1 MAIKNTT
8 MKNTSDQL
16 PIVAICGRT
25 NVGKSTF
32 FNRLIEKKQALV
44 SDIEGTT
51 RDCNIGLVHWNKKI
65 FRLVDTAGLL
75 DASYISGGK
84 KISDDIDALAQ
95 QQAISYLKEAKLL
108 LFVVD
113 GKAGLMPEDR
123 TLAKAIYQKPKYLQK
138 TILVVNKI
146 DSGKWRT
153 EAAAFNKLGLGEPL
167 TISAQTGAGTGDLLD
182 IVLERIEAGID
193 DNKENDKEIAARLC
207 IVGKP
212 NVGKSSLLNSLLGY
226 QRVIVSNR
234 PHTTRESQDIELEH
248 EGKIIRLIDTA
259 GISRHGHKGKGL
271 EQEGIAMSLQS
282 LQRADIALLVLDIS
296 EDLTHQDAK
305 MVEEIVERHKS
316 LIIIANKWDK
326 IKEKSPKHW
335 QEVING
341 KLPFAT
347 WAPIIFI
354 SAKTGSKVNKV
365 LDIALEVAAA
375 RKTEIS
381 ETQLKKFLSRVVKV
395 HLPAKGKGLKAPH
408 IYEIAQK
415 RHNPPAFTVRIGSR
429 DDLHFSYVR
438 FLENRLREQYSFIG
452 TPVRMH
458 VIKNKK
464 KHGVRET

>member
-1 MAIKNTT
+1 
-8 MKNTSDQL
+8 MKKHEDNL

-25 NVGKSTF
+25 NVGKSTL
-32 FNRLIEKKQALV
+32 FNRLIEKRQALV

-51 RDCNIGLVHWNKKI
+51 RDCNLGLVRWNRKI
-65 FRLVDTAGLL
+65 FRLVDTAGLI
-75 DASYISGGK
+75 DAGFINGRK
-84 KISDDIDALAQ
+84 KITPDIDSMSQ
-95 QQAISYLKEAKLL
+95 QQALNYLSEAKLL
-108 LFVVD
+108 LFIVD
-113 GKAGLMPEDR
+113 GKAGLTTEDR
-123 TLAKAIYQKPKYLQK
+123 TLAKALRQHPDYSKK
-138 TILVVNKI
+138 TLLVVNKI

-153 EAAAFNKLGLGEPL
+153 EALAFNKLGLGEPL
-167 TISAQTGAGTGDLLD
+167 TLSAQTGAGTGDLLD
-182 IVLERIEAGID
+182 VVLAKIQAALD
-193 DNKENDKEIAARLC
+193 DDAEDNKEIAARLC

-226 QRVIVSNR
+226 QRVIVSDQ
-234 PHTTRESQDIELEH
+234 PHTTRESQDTELEH
-248 EGKIIRLIDTA
+248 KDKIIRLIDTA

-271 EQEGIAMSLQS
+271 EKEGIAMSLQS

-296 EDLTHQDAK
+296 EGLTHQDAK

-326 IKEKSPKHW
+326 IEVKDQKHW
-335 QEVING
+335 QETVQG

-347 WAPIIFI
+347 WAPIIFV
-354 SAKTGSKVNKV
+354 SAKTGAKVNKI
-365 LDIALEVAAA
+365 LDVALEVAAA

-415 RHNPPAFTVRIGSR
+415 RYNPPAFTVRIGSR

-438 FLENRLREQYSFIG
+438 FLENRLREQYDFIG

>member
-1 MAIKNTT
+1 
-8 MKNTSDQL
+8 MKKREDNF

-25 NVGKSTF
+25 NVGKSTL
-32 FNRLIEKKQALV
+32 FNRLIEKRQALV

-51 RDCNIGLVHWNKKI
+51 RDCNLGVVRWNRKI
-65 FRLVDTAGLL
+65 FRLVDTAGLI
-75 DASYISGGK
+75 DAGFINGRK
-84 KISDDIDALAQ
+84 KITPDIDSMSQ
-95 QQAISYLKEAKLL
+95 QQALNYLSEAKLL
-108 LFVVD
+108 LFIVD
-113 GKAGLMPEDR
+113 GKAGLTTEDR
-123 TLAKAIYQKPKYLQK
+123 TLAKALRQHPNYSQK
-138 TILVVNKI
+138 TLLVVNKI
-146 DSGKWRT
+146 DSGKLRT
-153 EAAAFNKLGLGEPL
+153 EALAFNKLGLGEPL
-167 TISAQTGAGTGDLLD
+167 TLSAQTGAGTGDLLD
-182 IVLERIEAGID
+182 VVLAKIQAALD
-193 DNKENDKEIAARLC
+193 DDAEDNKEIAARLC

-226 QRVIVSNR
+226 QRVIVSDQ
-234 PHTTRESQDIELEH
+234 PHTTRESQDTELEH
-248 EGKIIRLIDTA
+248 KGKIIRLIDTA

-271 EQEGIAMSLQS
+271 EKEGIAMSLQS

-296 EDLTHQDAK
+296 EGLTHQDAK

-326 IKEKSPKHW
+326 IEVKDQKHW
-335 QEVING
+335 QETVQG

-347 WAPIIFI
+347 WAPIIFV
-354 SAKTGSKVNKV
+354 SAKTGAKVNKI
-365 LDIALEVAAA
+365 LDVALEVAAA

-438 FLENRLREQYSFIG
+438 FLENRLREQYDFIG

>member
-1 MAIKNTT
+1 
-8 MKNTSDQL
+8 MKKHEDNL

-25 NVGKSTF
+25 NVGKSTL
-32 FNRLIEKKQALV
+32 FNRLIEKRQALV

-51 RDCNIGLVHWNKKI
+51 RDCNLGVVRWNRKI
-65 FRLVDTAGLL
+65 FRLVDTAGLI
-75 DASYISGGK
+75 DAGFINGRK
-84 KISDDIDALAQ
+84 KITPDIDSMSQ
-95 QQAISYLKEAKLL
+95 QQALNYLSEAKLL
-108 LFVVD
+108 LFIVD
-113 GKAGLMPEDR
+113 GKAGLTTEDR
-123 TLAKAIYQKPKYLQK
+123 TLAKALRQHPDYSKK
-138 TILVVNKI
+138 TLLVVNKI

-153 EAAAFNKLGLGEPL
+153 EALAFNKLGLGEPL
-167 TISAQTGAGTGDLLD
+167 TLSAQTGAGTGDLLD
-182 IVLERIEAGID
+182 VVLAKIQAALD
-193 DNKENDKEIAARLC
+193 DDAEDNKEIAARLC

-226 QRVIVSNR
+226 QRVIVSDQ
-234 PHTTRESQDIELEH
+234 PHTTRESQDTELEH
-248 EGKIIRLIDTA
+248 RDKIIRLIDTA

-271 EQEGIAMSLQS
+271 EKEGIAMSLQS

-296 EDLTHQDAK
+296 EGLTHQDAK

-326 IKEKSPKHW
+326 IEVKDQKHW
-335 QEVING
+335 QETVKG

-354 SAKTGSKVNKV
+354 SAKTGAKVNKI

-438 FLENRLREQYSFIG
+438 FLENRLREQYDFIG

>member
-1 MAIKNTT
+1 
-8 MKNTSDQL
+8 MKKHEDNL

-25 NVGKSTF
+25 NVGKSTL
-32 FNRLIEKKQALV
+32 FNRLIEKRQALV

-51 RDCNIGLVHWNKKI
+51 RDCNLGVVRWNRKI
-65 FRLVDTAGLL
+65 FRLVDTAGLI
-75 DASYISGGK
+75 DAGFINGRK
-84 KISDDIDALAQ
+84 KITPDIDSMSQ
-95 QQAISYLKEAKLL
+95 QQALNYLSEAKLL
-108 LFVVD
+108 LFIVD
-113 GKAGLMPEDR
+113 GKAGLTTEDR
-123 TLAKAIYQKPKYLQK
+123 TLAKALRQHPDYSKK
-138 TILVVNKI
+138 TLLVVNKI

-153 EAAAFNKLGLGEPL
+153 EALAFNKLGLGEPL
-167 TISAQTGAGTGDLLD
+167 TLSAQTGAGTGDLLD
-182 IVLERIEAGID
+182 VVLAKIQAALD
-193 DNKENDKEIAARLC
+193 DDAEDNKEIAARLC

-226 QRVIVSNR
+226 QRVIVSDQ
-234 PHTTRESQDIELEH
+234 PHTTRESQDTELEH
-248 EGKIIRLIDTA
+248 RDKIIRLIDTA

-271 EQEGIAMSLQS
+271 EKEGIAMSLQS

-296 EDLTHQDAK
+296 EGLTHQDAK

-326 IKEKSPKHW
+326 IEVKDQKHW
-335 QEVING
+335 QETVQG

-347 WAPIIFI
+347 WAPIIFV
-354 SAKTGSKVNKV
+354 SAKTGAKVNKI
-365 LDIALEVAAA
+365 LDVALEVAAA

-415 RHNPPAFTVRIGSR
+415 RYNPPAFTVRIGSR

-438 FLENRLREQYSFIG
+438 FLENRLREQYDFIG

>member
-1 MAIKNTT
+1 MSKKTDNIP
-8 MKNTSDQL
+8 L
-16 PIVAICGRT
+16 VAVCGRT
-25 NVGKSTF
+25 NVGKSTL
-32 FNRLIEKKQALV
+32 FNRLIEKRQALV
-44 SDIEGTT
+44 SNIEGTT
-51 RDCNIGLVHWNKKI
+51 RDCNLGLVHWDRKI

-75 DASYISGGK
+75 DAGFISGKK
-84 KISDDIDALAQ
+84 KIGNDIDSMSQRQALE
-95 QQAISYLKEAKLL
+95 YLQEAKLL
-108 LFVVD
+108 LFIVD
-113 GKAGLMPEDR
+113 GKAGLMAEDR
-123 TLAKAIYQKPKYLQK
+123 SLAKALRQHPLYAQK
-138 TILVVNKI
+138 TTLVVNKV
-146 DSGKWRT
+146 DSGKWRA
-153 EAAAFNKLGLGEPL
+153 EAAAFNKLGLGEPF

-182 IVLERIEAGID
+182 VVLERIEATID
-193 DNKENDKEIAARLC
+193 IDEEDKKDIAARLC

-226 QRVIVSNR
+226 ERVIVSDQ
-234 PHTTRESQDIELEH
+234 PHTTRESQDTELIH
-248 EGKIIRLIDTA
+248 QDKIIRLIDTA

-271 EQEGIAMSLQS
+271 EKEGIAMSLQS

-305 MVEEIVERHKS
+305 MVEEIVDRQKS

-326 IKEKSPKHW
+326 VEEKNPKYW
-335 QEVING
+335 QEKIFG
-341 KLPFAT
+341 KLPFAS
-347 WAPIIFI
+347 WAPLIFI

-415 RHNPPAFTVRIGSR
+415 RSNPPSFTVRIGSR

-438 FLENRLREQYSFIG
+438 FLENRLREQYNFIG
-452 TPVRMH
+452 TPVKMH

-464 KHGVRET
+464 KHGVREA

>member
-1 MAIKNTT
+1 
-8 MKNTSDQL
+8 MKKKTSDSPL
-16 PIVAICGRT
+16 VAVCGRT
-25 NVGKSTF
+25 NVGKSTL
-32 FNRLIEKKQALV
+32 FNRLIEKRQALV
-44 SDIEGTT
+44 SNIGGTT
-51 RDCNIGLVHWNKKI
+51 RDCNLGTVHWNKKI

-75 DASYISGGK
+75 DSGFISGKNK
-84 KISDDIDALAQ
+84 KKNDIDSMAQLQALEFLQ
-95 QQAISYLKEAKLL
+95 EAKLL

-113 GKAGLMPEDR
+113 GKAGLLAEDKS
-123 TLAKAIYQKPKYLQK
+123 LAKAIRQHAIYSKK

-182 IVLERIEAGID
+182 VVLKRIDA
-193 DNKENDKEIAARLC
+193 ENDTNQEENKEIAARLC

-212 NVGKSSLLNSLLGY
+212 NVGKSSLLNALLGY
-226 QRVIVSNR
+226 ERVIVSDQ
-234 PHTTRESQDIELEH
+234 PHTTRESQDTEIIH
-248 EGKIIRLIDTA
+248 QNKIIRLIDTA

-271 EQEGIAMSLQS
+271 EKEGIAMSLQS
-282 LQRADIALLVLDIS
+282 LQKANIALLVLDVS
-296 EDLTHQDAK
+296 EDLSHQDAK

-326 IKEKSPKHW
+326 IEEKNQKHW
-335 QEVING
+335 QEKIFG
-341 KLPFAT
+341 KLPFAS
-347 WAPIIFI
+347 WAPLIFV
-354 SAKTGSKVNKV
+354 SAKTGAKVNKI
-365 LDIALEVAAA
+365 LDIALKVAAA

-415 RHNPPAFTVRIGSR
+415 RFNPPSFTIRIGSR

-438 FLENRLREQYSFIG
+438 FLENRLREQYDFIG
-452 TPVRMH
+452 TPVKMH

-464 KHGVRET
+464 KHGVREA

>member
-1 MAIKNTT
+1 
-8 MKNTSDQL
+8 MKKHEDKL

-25 NVGKSTF
+25 NVGKSTL
-32 FNRLIEKKQALV
+32 FNRLIEKRQALV

-51 RDCNIGLVHWNKKI
+51 RDCNLGLVRWNRKI
-65 FRLVDTAGLL
+65 FRLVDTAGLI
-75 DASYISGGK
+75 DAGFINGRK
-84 KISDDIDALAQ
+84 KITTDIDSMSQ
-95 QQAISYLKEAKLL
+95 QQALNYLSEAKLL
-108 LFVVD
+108 LFIVD
-113 GKAGLMPEDR
+113 GKAGLTTEDR
-123 TLAKAIYQKPKYLQK
+123 TLAKALRQHPDYSKK
-138 TILVVNKI
+138 TLLVVNKI

-153 EAAAFNKLGLGEPL
+153 EALAFNKLGLGEPL
-167 TISAQTGAGTGDLLD
+167 TLSAQTGAGTGDLLD
-182 IVLERIEAGID
+182 VVLAKIQAALD
-193 DNKENDKEIAARLC
+193 DDAEDNKEIAARLC

-212 NVGKSSLLNSLLGY
+212 NVGKSSLLNALLGY
-226 QRVIVSNR
+226 ERVIVSDQ
-234 PHTTRESQDIELEH
+234 PHTTRESQDTELEH
-248 EGKIIRLIDTA
+248 NDKIIRLIDTA

-271 EQEGIAMSLQS
+271 EKEGIAMSLQS

-296 EDLTHQDAK
+296 EGLTHQDAK

-326 IKEKSPKHW
+326 IEIKDQKHW
-335 QEVING
+335 KETVQG

-354 SAKTGSKVNKV
+354 SAKTGAKVNKI
-365 LDIALEVAAA
+365 LDVALEVAAA

-415 RHNPPAFTVRIGSR
+415 RYNPPAFTVRIGSR

-438 FLENRLREQYSFIG
+438 FLENRLREQYDFIG

>member
-1 MAIKNTT
+1 MSKKTDNIP
-8 MKNTSDQL
+8 L
-16 PIVAICGRT
+16 VAVCGRT
-25 NVGKSTF
+25 NVGKSTL
-32 FNRLIEKKQALV
+32 FNRLIEKRQALV
-44 SDIEGTT
+44 SNIEGTT
-51 RDCNIGLVHWNKKI
+51 RDCNLGLVHWDRKI

-75 DASYISGGK
+75 DAGFISGKK
-84 KISDDIDALAQ
+84 KIGNDIDSMSQRQALE
-95 QQAISYLKEAKLL
+95 YLQEAKLL
-108 LFVVD
+108 LFIVD
-113 GKAGLMPEDR
+113 GKAGLMAEDR
-123 TLAKAIYQKPKYLQK
+123 SLAKALRQHPLYAQK
-138 TILVVNKI
+138 TTLVVNKV
-146 DSGKWRT
+146 DSGKWRA
-153 EAAAFNKLGLGEPL
+153 EAAAFNKLGLGEPF

-182 IVLERIEAGID
+182 VVLERIEATID
-193 DNKENDKEIAARLC
+193 IDEEDKKDIAARLC

-226 QRVIVSNR
+226 ERVIVSDQ
-234 PHTTRESQDIELEH
+234 PHTTRESQDTELIH
-248 EGKIIRLIDTA
+248 QDKIIRLIDTA

-271 EQEGIAMSLQS
+271 EKEGIAMSLQS

-305 MVEEIVERHKS
+305 MVEEIVDRQKS

-326 IKEKSPKHW
+326 VEEKNPKYW
-335 QEVING
+335 QEKIFS
-341 KLPFAT
+341 KLPFAS
-347 WAPIIFI
+347 WAPLIFI

-415 RHNPPAFTVRIGSR
+415 RSNPPSFTVRIGSR

-438 FLENRLREQYSFIG
+438 FLENRLREQYNFIG
-452 TPVRMH
+452 TPVKMH

-464 KHGVRET
+464 KHGVREA